1 MTASAPVNRKPRTL
15 TLPEREKL
23 VQDLTERYRNGE
35 SIRVIAQSADRPY
48 GTVHR
53 WLTEAGIQMRPRG
66 GSRQKPM
73 PASVL
78 AVASG
83 C

>member
-1 MTASAPVNRKPRTL
+1 MTASAPVNHKPRTL

-23 VQDLTERYRNGE
+23 VRDFTERYRKGE
-35 SIRVIAQSADRPY
+35 SIRAIAQSADRSY

-53 WLTEAGIQMRPRG
+53 WLTDAGIQMRPRG

-73 PASVL
+73 PTSALVS
-78 AVASG
+78 AGG

>member
-1 MTASAPVNRKPRTL
+1 MPAPIPISHKPRTL

-23 VQDLTERYRNGE
+23 VQEFAQRYQSGE
-35 SIRVIAQSADRPY
+35 SIRVIAESVGRPY

-53 WLTEAGIQMRPRG
+53 WLTEAGVQMRPRG
-66 GSRQKPM
+66 GSRQKPV
-73 PASVL
+73 PASALVG
-78 AVASG
+78 AGG

>member
-1 MTASAPVNRKPRTL
+1 MTAPTPVSHKPRTL

-23 VQDLTERYRNGE
+23 VQDLAKRYRSGE
-35 SIRVIAQSADRPY
+35 SIRVIAEIAGRPY

-53 WLTEAGIQMRPRG
+53 WLAEAGVQMRPRG
-66 GSRQKPM
+66 GSRQKPV
-73 PASVL
+73 PAS
-78 AVASG
+78 AVAGVGG